1 MGVLALLTRETPTE
15 IAAER
20 KLLQKILETSATQ
33 ASAIERRMEQY
44 AARLESRLAQL
55 PRELEGGLDPP
66 RIAKLLGE
74 SLRQSFQRSG
84 LPDTAKTL
92 GQSCSEMNS
101 VQKQLV
107 NVLREVAHPDVG
119 VVARIRSANDSLLR
133 SMTTRAQQMDN
144 FLARLEKQVW
154 AIWLPIVAGAALA
167 LGFVLRTWFASV
179 PKVASGTP
187 GTSTTQQLP
196 IQTAPQ
202 PQVIPQ
208 RSGKRH

>member
-1 MGVLALLTRETPTE
+1 MGVLALLTRETPTA
-15 IAAER
+15 IVAER
-20 KLLQKILETSATQ
+20 KLLQTILETSAVQ
-33 ASAIERRMEQY
+33 ANAVEKRMEAY
-44 AARLESRLAQL
+44 TSRLELRLSQL
-55 PRELEGGLDPP
+55 PKELEAGLDPP

-74 SLRQSFQRSG
+74 SLRPSFQRSG
-84 LPDTAKTL
+84 LPDTTRAL

-133 SMTTRAQQMDN
+133 SMTTRSQQMDD

-167 LGFVLRTWFASV
+167 LGFVLGTWFASV

-187 GTSTTQQLP
+187 GTSTLQQPP

-208 RSGKRH
+208 RGGKRH